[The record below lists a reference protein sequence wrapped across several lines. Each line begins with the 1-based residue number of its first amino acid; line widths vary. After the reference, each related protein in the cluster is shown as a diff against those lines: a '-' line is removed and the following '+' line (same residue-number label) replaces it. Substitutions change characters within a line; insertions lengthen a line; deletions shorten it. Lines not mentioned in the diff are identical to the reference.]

1 VASSYDALYPG
12 PLFSGAGVPEVKKK
26 APGLTVPQV
35 QVLLCHVLPARVCD
49 ARAVLDLIAYWQR
62 RNHAAYVSHRK
73 RRIALLS
80 QLE

>member
-1 VASSYDALYPG
+1 
-12 PLFSGAGVPEVKKK
+12 
-26 APGLTVPQV
+26 LTLPQV
-35 QVLLCHVLPARVCD
+35 QLLLIGILPTRTFDVQWVLEVVT
-49 ARAVLDLIAYWQR
+49 YWQQ

>member
-1 VASSYDALYPG
+1 
-12 PLFSGAGVPEVKKK
+12 VPPAKKK
-26 APGLTVPQV
+26 APGLTLPQV
-35 QVLLCHVLPARVCD
+35 QLLLIGILPTRTFDVQWVLEVVT
-49 ARAVLDLIAYWQR
+49 YWQQ

>member
-1 VASSYDALYPG
+1 MASPYDALYPG
-12 PLFSGAGVPEVKKK
+12 PLLFGAGGPAVKKN

-35 QVLLCHVLPARVCD
+35 QVLLVGVLPKRVFD
-49 ARAVLDLIAYWQR
+49 AQAVLEIVAYWQQ

-73 RRIALLS
+73 RRIALLT